1 MSNQFLFV
9 SSGKSDSEK
18 LIAFFKVVGLLGGII
33 WLSRILI
40 VIAIIGGILF
50 LMK

>member
-1 MSNQFLFV
+1 MSNQFIFV
-9 SSGKSDSEK
+9 LSGKSDSEK
-18 LIAFFKVVGLLGGII
+18 LIRFFKIVGFLGGMV

-50 LMK
+50 LME